1 MSFSSSLEPSQ
12 ASGANQIEP
21 FVAGILFTFG
31 QSLLPDCMSGKRG
44 EQGLL
49 RLCGRQLPLTKQ
61 SFDRLKHE

>member
-31 QSLLPDCMSGKRG
+31 QTLLPDCMSGKWG
-44 EQGLL
+44 EQGSRGSMDVNYL
-49 RLCGRQLPLTKQ
+49 
-61 SFDRLKHE
+61 